1 MINALAGARFLE
13 TGVCRTTSE
22 PCVLSAT
29 RPDDLGPVGPLGLTE
44 WKCAEITSD
53 DGVALCVVD
62 LPGVADA
69 ENTGTESNFTEMTL
83 KWAAECD
90 VVVWVTDVR
99 TCFLTT
105 HEKLEYEKLKATMRD
120 VAQREG
126 RLFQFCVVLTK
137 CDVEVTKTGSAASQA
152 SAQRAKG
159 ALSAPFPQIKTGEI
173 VSEHEET
180 TVYDCILRAKRM
192 FPDDRMIPFNAFG
205 RILTR
210 NDTSETLKALAAR
223 LAPGAGKHNIQLDM
237 KWATVDLHEKRQ
249 AQMLRSILWH
259 LGPTEAEGTMTRKDK
274 IDAMKAHLDEDS
286 TAALV
291 LAVLSV
297 KDSVHHKKWH
307 RAIVEAIETYA
318 NARHTYEGLH
328 KHSRALGV
336 LQHAPAVAAKYER
349 EIRTRYE
356 SSADSRKADLVETMI
371 RLCGPSCLVTT
382 RMYLLLPFGASLR
395 LVPPRAM
402 SSVQHGALF
411 ELDVQYSK
419 NRAISAK
426 KSWVEKVRAARV
438 SLWGADAESDVCVDT
453 VIALTATEV
462 LFSVLA
468 RIE

>member
-1 MINALAGARFLE
+1 
-13 TGVCRTTSE
+13 
-22 PCVLSAT
+22 
-29 RPDDLGPVGPLGLTE
+29 
-44 WKCAEITSD
+44 
-53 DGVALCVVD
+53 
-62 LPGVADA
+62 
-69 ENTGTESNFTEMTL
+69 
-83 KWAAECD
+83 
-90 VVVWVTDVR
+90 
-99 TCFLTT
+99 
-105 HEKLEYEKLKATMRD
+105 MRD

-137 CDVEVTKTGSAASQA
+137 CDVEVTKTGSAGASASTASAGASASTSPAA

-159 ALSAPFPQIKTGEI
+159 ALSALYRAPQIKTGEI

-210 NDTSETLKALAAR
+210 NDASETLKALAAR
-223 LAPGAGKHNIQLDM
+223 LAPGAGKHNIQFDM
-237 KWATVDLHEKRQ
+237 KWATEDLHEKRQ
-249 AQMLRSILWH
+249 AQILRSILWH
-259 LGPTEAEGTMTRKDK
+259 LGPTEAESTMTRTGK

-291 LAVLSV
+291 LAVLGVASAQ
-297 KDSVHHKKWH
+297 SKKWH
-307 RAIVEAIETYA
+307 RAIVEAIEA
-318 NARHTYEGLH
+318 GPPGPRGLLV
-328 KHSRALGV
+328 KHACALGA
-336 LQHAPAVAAKYER
+336 LQHAPAAAAKYER
-349 EIRTRYE
+349 EILARYDGLLANKPDGLLDHKQKGE
-356 SSADSRKADLVETMI
+356 FVAAMI
-371 RLCGPSCLVTT
+371 RLCGPACIVTT
-382 RMYLLLPFGASLR
+382 RMYLLLPFSNSGR

-402 SSVQHGALF
+402 SVVLLGYPALF

-462 LFSVLA
+462 LCSVLA
-468 RIE
+468 RID